1 MLLLGYSSTALLT
14 LLINTVHCKMK
25 FLIMAFGYW
34 ADTIG
39 DIMIVTTVILVES
52 TMVVTN
58 RRVSVVMEIEV
69 AVVAQVLVVRELG
82 VAIKLEEEV
91 EAEAGA
97 GALIGLT
104 KVHLCEAFTKWWWK
118 GPGLPLQS
126 SWINLLLLSL
136 IKAFLNGENHL
147 Q

>member
-1 MLLLGYSSTALLT
+1 
-14 LLINTVHCKMK
+14 
-25 FLIMAFGYW
+25 
-34 ADTIG
+34 
-39 DIMIVTTVILVES
+39 MIVTTVILVES

-104 KVHLCEAFTKWWWK
+104 KVHLCEAFTK
-118 GPGLPLQS
+118 
-126 SWINLLLLSL
+126 
-136 IKAFLNGENHL
+136 
-147 Q
+147 